1 MARKPAPTDE
11 KTLSPD
17 YLWLELTSHRRNRH
31 ALVIGGTR
39 GLGRTTVRALASEGS
54 TVSVIGAHSA
64 GETDKEIQ
72 SVHHWTVDISHT
84 SQLLKTLSEIIQTN
98 GPLTNLVFFQRY
110 RGSGDAWAGEL
121 ETSLTVTRTIIDH
134 TVESFE
140 PAADCSIVVISSIAS
155 NFVATEQPLS
165 YHVAKAGLG
174 QLARFYAY
182 SLGPKGIR
190 VNSVS
195 PGSVIKDESKEFYSK
210 NPQIENLYKS
220 IIPLGRMG
228 TSMEIA
234 NVVAFLCS
242 PKSSF
247 LTGQDIV
254 VDGGISLQWH
264 ESMARN
270 LMLGEDVSVTRP
282 TDVATK

>member
-1 MARKPAPTDE
+1 M
-11 KTLSPD
+11 
-17 YLWLELTSHRRNRH
+17 
-31 ALVIGGTR
+31 IGGTR
-39 GLGRTTVRALASEGS
+39 GLGRATVRALASEGS
-54 TVSVIGAHSA
+54 TVSVIGAHAARES
-64 GETDKEIQ
+64 DKKIDG
-72 SVHHWTVDISHT
+72 VHHWAVDISHT
-84 SQLLKTLSEIIQTN
+84 GQLLETLSEITQVN

-110 RGSGDAWAGEL
+110 RGSGDAWEGEL
-121 ETSLTVTRTIIDH
+121 EISLTVTKTIIDH
-134 TVESFE
+134 TAENFYPS
-140 PAADCSIVVISSIAS
+140 ADCSIVVISSIAS

-165 YHVAKAGLG
+165 YHVGKAGLG

-195 PGSVIKDESKEFYSK
+195 PGSVIKDESKDFYSK

-228 TSMEIA
+228 TSVEIA

-270 LMLGEDVSVTRP
+270 LVLGEGVSVTRP
-282 TDVATK
+282 TDVRVR